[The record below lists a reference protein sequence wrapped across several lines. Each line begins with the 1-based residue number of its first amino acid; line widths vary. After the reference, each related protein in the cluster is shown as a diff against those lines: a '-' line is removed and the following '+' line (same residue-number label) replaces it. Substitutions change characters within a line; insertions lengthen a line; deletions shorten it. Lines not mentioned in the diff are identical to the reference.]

1 MRAWCMVGTL
11 VLAAI
16 GMAGC
21 EDVPRIPDSSDE
33 TAQRF
38 SSIEGDYRIGVD
50 DRVQITVWR
59 NPELSVTA
67 PVRPDGKIS
76 VPIIGDVEAGG
87 RTPSEVA
94 ELIKKRLAEYIRDPN
109 VAVIL
114 TELRSHEFLSR
125 VRVTGAVRAPRSMP
139 HRQGMTVL
147 DAVLEAGGI
156 NDFASPNRTRL
167 YRKVK
172 DKTEMFD
179 IELGD
184 ILKKGQLQS
193 NYQLRPGDVI
203 TVPERL
209 F

>member
-1 MRAWCMVGTL
+1 MKQCCWAGAL
-11 VLAAI
+11 VATFI
-16 GMAGC
+16 VAGC
-21 EDVPRIPDSSDE
+21 EDMRRVPESVDDTGQSFAS
-33 TAQRF
+33 F
-38 SSIEGDYRIGVD
+38 EGNYRIGVD
-50 DRVQITVWR
+50 DRVQIVVWR

-94 ELIKKRLAEYIRDPN
+94 EIIRKRLSEYIREPN
-109 VAVIL
+109 VVVIL

-125 VRVTGAVRAPRSMP
+125 VRVTGAVRTPRSIP

-147 DAVLEAGGI
+147 DAVLEAGGV
-156 NDFASPNRTRL
+156 NDFASPNRTKL

-172 DKTEMFD
+172 DKTDVFEVD
-179 IELGD
+179 LGD
-184 ILKKGQLQS
+184 ILKKGRLET
-193 NYQLRPGDVI
+193 NYPLKPGDVV